1 MKSEKEYIEFIS
13 GLRDTIYRLARSIIA
28 DDAEAEDIAQDIFER
43 VWRARDTVLSSSY
56 PRAYVCRMTHN
67 LAIDRQRAKQR
78 SQSLALDERTAGNNG
93 DSDTNTKDI
102 AELTRR
108 LIQQLPERQRL
119 TIHMRDVE
127 GYELEEIA
135 NILDS
140 DEASVRVNLSRA
152 RKSIREEL
160 IKMMNYG
167 VR

>member
-1 MKSEKEYIEFIS
+1 M
-13 GLRDTIYRLARSIIA
+13 A
-28 DDAEAEDIAQDIFER
+28 
-43 VWRARDTVLSSSY
+43 
-56 PRAYVCRMTHN
+56 HN
-67 LAIDRQRAKQR
+67 LAIDRQRSKQR
-78 SQSLALDERTAGNNG
+78 SQIFTLDERTVGDNG
-93 DSDTNTKDI
+93 DSDTNTKNM

-152 RKSIREEL
+152 RKGIREQL
-160 IKMMNYG
+160 IKIMNYG

>member
-1 MKSEKEYIEFIS
+1 M
-13 GLRDTIYRLARSIIA
+13 
-28 DDAEAEDIAQDIFER
+28 
-43 VWRARDTVLSSSY
+43 
-56 PRAYVCRMTHN
+56 
-67 LAIDRQRAKQR
+67 
-78 SQSLALDERTAGNNG
+78 
-93 DSDTNTKDI
+93 

-152 RKSIREEL
+152 RKNIREEL
-160 IKMMNYG
+160 IKIMNYG
-167 VR
+167 VK